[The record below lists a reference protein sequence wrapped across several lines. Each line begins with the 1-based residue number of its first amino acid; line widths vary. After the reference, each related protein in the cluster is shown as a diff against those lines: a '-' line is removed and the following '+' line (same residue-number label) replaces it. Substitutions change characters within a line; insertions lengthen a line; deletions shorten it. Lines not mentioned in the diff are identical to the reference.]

1 MAWFCNYYICAR
13 CGFKW
18 IDEWSCMC
26 EDDCPNCDFR
36 HMTPV
41 SSDDLTYIIEEQK
54 GGFALLHSPDMAE
67 HFPDYLEI
75 ATFPT
80 REEARRYQNSVS
92 PGGAVAPGP
101 GQ

>member
-1 MAWFCNYYICAR
+1 
-13 CGFKW
+13 
-18 IDEWSCMC
+18 
-26 EDDCPNCDFR
+26 
-36 HMTPV
+36 
-41 SSDDLTYIIEEQK
+41 
-54 GGFALLHSPDMAE
+54 MAE

-92 PGGAVAPGP
+92 PGGAVAPGL